1 MVYHA
6 DTISTRSCIAVRG
19 RGFKTEANMSQFKLT
34 YATMFDPPEQMHA
47 SYEAAIPGVR
57 QCLGRSMGMLINN
70 QDHFCRDTFENRSP
84 INIDWVLA
92 RLPQG
97 AATDA
102 GLAVAA
108 AKHAFP
114 KWNAVKW
121 QDRVRIVRQV
131 AEVIESRLYELA
143 AATTLNVGKNRLES
157 LGDIQEAVDLLRAV
171 CNSMEQNNGYKMKM
185 GSEPIP
191 GHVVHNFS
199 VMRPYGV
206 WLVISPFNFPASL
219 TCGPVGAALVSGN
232 TVVTKPSVE
241 TAWIVRLLSECF
253 RDAGVPDG
261 VFNFVTGQNE
271 PLGQALLDNTD
282 IAGITFTG
290 SYAVGMKIYRE
301 NSRFRYPR
309 PLVLEMGGKNAAI
322 VSAKA
327 DIERAARGIVRSG
340 FGAQGQKCSAPSRV
354 YAERAIYD
362 KLVERILELTKSLVV
377 GDPTE
382 RNVYLGPVIRERSYS
397 NFKDYCAQLSH
408 AGKIVFGGHTVT
420 TGALAKGYYCEP
432 TVVVEVPR
440 EHPLWRHEMFVP
452 LIMFDRVESL
462 DEAFRLANCV
472 DYGLAGGFF
481 GTREEAETYFE
492 QIEVGVA
499 YVNRPQGASTG
510 AWPGYQS
517 FGGWKGSGCTGKG
530 SGGPYYLLSY
540 LREQSQTVVD

>member
-1 MVYHA
+1 
-6 DTISTRSCIAVRG
+6 
-19 RGFKTEANMSQFKLT
+19 MSEFKLT
-34 YATMFDPPEQMHA
+34 YATMFDPPEEMHA
-47 SYEAAIPGVR
+47 HYDAALPKVR
-57 QCLGRSMGMLINN
+57 ACLGRSLGMLINN
-70 QDHFCRDTFENRSP
+70 KDHFCSETFENRSP
-84 INIDWVLA
+84 INVDWLLA

-97 AATDA
+97 TAKDA
-102 GLAVAA
+102 ELAVAA
-108 AKHAFP
+108 AKNGFP
-114 KWNAVKW
+114 KWSAMKW

-131 AEVIESRLYELA
+131 AEVIESRLFELA

-157 LGDIQEAVDLLRAV
+157 LGDIQEAADLLRAA
-171 CNSMEQNNGYKMKM
+171 CDSMEQNNGYKVKM
-185 GSEPIP
+185 GSEPIS
-191 GHVVHNFS
+191 GYVVHNFS
-199 VMRPYGV
+199 VMKPYGV

-232 TVVTKPSVE
+232 SVVTKPSVE

-261 VFNFVTGQNE
+261 VFNYVTGQND
-271 PLGQALLDNTD
+271 PLGQALLDNPD
-282 IAGITFTG
+282 IAGTTFTG
-290 SYAVGMKIYRE
+290 SYAVGMKVYRE

-322 VSAKA
+322 VSANA
-327 DIERAARGIVRSG
+327 NVERAAWGIVRSG

-362 KLVERILELTKSLVV
+362 KLLERILELTKPLVV

-397 NFKDYCAQLSH
+397 AFKEYCYQLAQ
-408 AGKIVFGGHTVT
+408 AGKIVFGGHTLT

-432 TVVVEVPR
+432 TVVVDVPR
-440 EHPLWRHEMFVP
+440 QHRLWHQEMFVP
-452 LIMFDRVESL
+452 LIMLDRVDSL
-462 DEAFRLANCV
+462 NEAFKLANRV
-472 DYGLAGGFF
+472 DYGLTGGFF
-481 GTREEAETYFE
+481 GTREEAEQYFQ

-499 YVNRPQGASTG
+499 YVNRAQGACTG

-530 SGGPYYLLSY
+530 SGGPHYLLSY